1 MQDEARHQANKAS
14 GWFGA
19 RRDEAEDQADR
30 AGNYVSRKSRDASD
44 EADHQANKAS
54 GWFGARRDE
63 AEDQA
68 DRAGNYASRK
78 SRDACDS
85 AEDQGRCAAAPTAS
99 SRNQQGKRWAGT
111 QAEHSVKTGSQGGYS
126 QLEAAVCT
134 AKLCQPTAALSASSS
149 AAVQVAICDLHC
161 HLHCDLH
168 LRTLSVFHWFVRRA
182 GTACSLAQACTNS
195 LDCSATCTHDGPP
208 VLPGS
213 SSAVGQQGFFVVF
226 FFFVGR

>member
-1 MQDEARHQANKAS
+1 MGSSCQGSTPDIRWLNLSTMQDEAR
-14 GWFGA
+14 
-19 RRDEAEDQADR
+19 
-30 AGNYVSRKSRDASD
+30 
-44 EADHQANKAS
+44 HQANKAS

-78 SRDACDS
+78 SRDARDS

-111 QAEHSVKTGSQGGYS
+111 QAEHSVRTGSQWCS

-134 AKLCQPTAALSASSS
+134 AQLCQPTAALSASSS
-149 AAVQVAICDLHC
+149 AAVQVAIRDLHC

-168 LRTLSVFHWFVRRA
+168 LRTLSVFRWCAA
-182 GTACSLAQACTNS
+182 GWHCVQSGTSMHKQ
-195 LDCSATCTHDGPP
+195 
-208 VLPGS
+208 PGLQRDLH
-213 SSAVGQQGFFVVF
+213 A
-226 FFFVGR
+226 